1 MIINGNIVDT
11 NNQPLHLANITIIDG
26 ALANK
31 MGTVANEK
39 GDFTL
44 ENDIIEPDS
53 KFRITYQGFKSQE
66 YKASELQDKNIK
78 LLDSTTILDDVVFNN
93 TKPTSNKT
101 KTTINNVNEN
111 FNSHKL
117 IYAGLG
123 GVVGLALILMNL
135 KKK

>member
-1 MIINGNIVDT
+1 MKINGNIVDS

-26 ALANK
+26 SLANK

-78 LLDSTTILDDVVFNN
+78 LLDVATILDDVVFNN

-101 KTTINNVNEN
+101 KTTINNVKDN

>member
-1 MIINGNIVDT
+1 MKINGNIVDT

-78 LLDSTTILDDVVFNN
+78 LLDVATILDDVVFNN

-101 KTTINNVNEN
+101 KTTINNVKDN